1 MSKLSKLCSDPRLWV
16 LALAACGAKAR
27 PPEPTPPPTAGS
39 PVLALELCESTP
51 LETSLAS
58 DLPDADQVW
67 IQMIHSAKQ
76 SLDFAEFYASNGT
89 VTNGIAAPDNK
100 LEPVIRA
107 IEAALQRGVR
117 VRFLADASFVKTYPD
132 TLARLRKA
140 GATERDID
148 LSPGVHHAKYFVVD
162 GGFEAFFGS
171 QNFDYRA
178 LAHNLELGVH
188 VRDRTVGDGLETIFE
203 ADWARAD
210 HQPAPTTSAPASRLV
225 ASPKDLLP
233 PGVAWDL
240 PALIALVDGAKTR
253 VRLQA
258 LTYRAGDWTE
268 LEDALVRAAKRG
280 VKVEL
285 LVSDWAKAAKTVGGL
300 QQLARTPNIAVAFI
314 TIPEYSGGFIPF
326 ARVAHAKLLVADGEH
341 GWIGTGNFE
350 RDYFYASRNVGVR
363 VDGVFANQADAFFE
377 RTWKSPYAVAVDPDA
392 SYVAPTTH

>member
-1 MSKLSKLCSDPRLWV
+1 MKWLV
-16 LALAACGAKAR
+16 ALALAACGPAAKH
-27 PPEPTPPPTAGS
+27 EPIAPPTASS

-51 LETSLAS
+51 LETTLAS
-58 DLPDADQVW
+58 DLADADKVW
-67 IQMIHSAKQ
+67 VQMIDSAKQ

-89 VTNGIAAPDNK
+89 VTNGVAAADNK

-107 IEAALQRGVR
+107 IEAALKRGVK
-117 VRFLADASFVKTYPD
+117 VRFLADKSFVKTYPE
-132 TLARLRKA
+132 TLERLRKA

-148 LSPGVHHAKYFVVD
+148 FSPGVHHAKYFVVD

-188 VRDRTVGDGLETIFE
+188 VRDRAVGVGLETIFE
-203 ADWARAD
+203 YDWARAGNET
-210 HQPAPTTSAPASRLV
+210 APQTTVPASRLL
-225 ASPKDLLP
+225 ASPKDVLP
-233 PGVAWDL
+233 AGVAWDL
-240 PALIALVDGAKTR
+240 PALIALVDSARTR

-280 VKVEL
+280 VKIEL

-300 QQLARTPNIAVAFI
+300 QQLARTPNIAIAFI
-314 TIPEYSGGFIPF
+314 TIPQYSGGFIPY
-326 ARVAHAKLLVADGEH
+326 ARVAHAKLLVVDGEH
-341 GWIGTGNFE
+341 GWIGTSNFE
-350 RDYFYASRNVGVR
+350 RDYFYESRNVGVK

-377 RTWKSPYAVAVDPDA
+377 RAWKSTYAVPVDPDA
-392 SYVAPTTH
+392 TYVAPTTH